1 MKSTRSSTT
10 TLRVGDIKLHLVSD
24 GVTWMDGGGAF
35 GLVPRALWMGVIE
48 SDEHNRVPMILNCLL
63 ILAGGRTILV
73 DTGLGDKL
81 TPKDERILSIERP
94 EGGLA
99 AALQLAGVARKDVDI
114 VVNTHLHSDHCGGN
128 TTLQDGGIVP
138 TFPNAEYW
146 VQRLEYA
153 DAAFPNERTRATY
166 LPENFTTLYESGQM
180 RLINGETEVAPGVRC
195 VVTPGHTRAHQSVVI
210 EQDGQAALYTG
221 DMSTFAVHF
230 ERLAW
235 LTAYDVEPLI
245 NLETKRS
252 WQRWALAHEALILF
266 PHDTGMPVGRLVES
280 DSGSSQIVEA

>member
-1 MKSTRSSTT
+1 MKSDRSSNT
-10 TLRVGDIKLHLVSD
+10 TLKVGDIQLNLVSD
-24 GVTWMDGGGAF
+24 GVTWVDGGGAF
-35 GLVPRALWMGVIE
+35 GLVPRALWIRVIK

-81 TPKDERILSIERP
+81 TPKDERVWGIERP
-94 EGGLA
+94 EGGLV
-99 AALQLAGVARKDVDI
+99 AALQRAGVAREDVDI

-128 TTLQDGGIVP
+128 TTLQDGKIVLA
-138 TFPNAEYW
+138 FPNAEYW

-166 LPENFTTLYESGQM
+166 LPENFTALYENGQM
-180 RLINGETEVAPGVRC
+180 RLIDGETEVAPGVRC

-221 DMSTFAVHF
+221 DMSTYAIHFA
-230 ERLAW
+230 RLAW

-252 WQRWALAHEALILF
+252 WQRWALAHQALILF
-266 PHDTGMPVGRLVES
+266 PHDVGLPVGRLVES
-280 DSGSSQIVEA
+280 ENGSPQIVEA

>member
-1 MKSTRSSTT
+1 MKTDHSKEMMRQI
-10 TLRVGDIKLHLVSD
+10 GDIAFYMVND
-24 GVTWMDGGGAF
+24 GVAWMDGGGAF
-35 GLVPRALWMGVIE
+35 GLVPRALWAQVMAP
-48 SDEHNRVPMILNCLL
+48 DEHNRVPMILNNLL
-63 ILAGGRTILV
+63 ILADGCTIVV

-81 TPKDERILSIERP
+81 TPKEEHIWGIDRP
-94 EGGLA
+94 GGGLV
-99 AALQLAGVARKDVDI
+99 AALQRVGVAPEDVDI

-128 TTLQDGGIVP
+128 TTRRDGKIVP

-166 LPENFTTLYESGQM
+166 LSENFAPLYETGQI
-180 RLINGETEVAPGVRC
+180 RLIDGATELAPGVWC
-195 VVTPGHTRAHQSVVI
+195 VVTPGHTRAHQSVMI

-245 NLETKRS
+245 NLETKRT

-266 PHDTGMPVGRLVES
+266 PHDAGMPVGHLVES
-280 DSGSSQIVEA
+280 ENGSPQIVEE